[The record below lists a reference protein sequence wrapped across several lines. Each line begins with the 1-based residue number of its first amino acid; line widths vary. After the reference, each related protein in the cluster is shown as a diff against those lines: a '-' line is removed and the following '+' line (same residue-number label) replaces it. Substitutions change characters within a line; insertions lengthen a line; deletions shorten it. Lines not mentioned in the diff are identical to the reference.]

1 MKKKNLKKGRKNFED
16 DYDFNAGKNG
26 AASKSKGSKRKL
38 SIYDDYE
45 EDDDEFIAY
54 EKFKKRHK

>member
-1 MKKKNLKKGRKNFED
+1 MKKKNLKKGHRGFED
-16 DYDFNAGKNG
+16 DYDLSGKKSAGT
-26 AASKSKGSKRKL
+26 KSKGSKRKL

-45 EDDDEFIAY
+45 EDDEEFISY